1 MTVQIW
7 NSLAV
12 ADMYLTETAA
22 KSGCCPAFDFL
33 GGKQWN
39 SDQLHGRSQEVH
51 ASIPAL
57 GKPNWKVAVDLANAM
72 TMRFNYSS
80 ESEILREMK
89 ERCRMGYTGV
99 LCEDGF

>member
-1 MTVQIW
+1 MGEV
-7 NSLAV
+7 
-12 ADMYLTETAA
+12 
-22 KSGCCPAFDFL
+22 
-33 GGKQWN
+33 
-39 SDQLHGRSQEVH
+39 QEVH

-99 LCEDGF
+99 LAKTF